1 MDRPITCHMIG
12 NAHLD
17 PVWLWGWREGYQEN
31 KATVLSALDRLDE
44 FDDFIFTSSSAQ
56 LYAWLEENEPEMFA
70 RVRERIRE
78 GRWVLCGGWWIQPDC
93 NIPSGESFARQALLA
108 QTYFREKFGVQ
119 AHVGYCVDSFGHNAM
134 LPQLLKKSGMDAYVF
149 MRPGKDEMEL
159 PEDLFTWRA
168 PDGSEITAYR
178 LPLHYGFCEQLEQK
192 LDDCLAL
199 LPPERGSMMFFYG
212 VGNHGGGPT
221 VQNLREIH
229 ALQEKRTDV
238 RLVLSSPDAF
248 FRELPKNPLPVV
260 TGDLHHHAAGCYALN
275 SEIKRLNRRTENA
288 LLAAEKLQ
296 VLSQVWCGQ
305 EPLDGMEWAWKQLLF
320 NQFHDTLAGTAL
332 QSSYDDARN
341 QLGEALA
348 IADRCENHAAQRIS
362 FRIGIPKE
370 EGMVPVV
377 VCNPHSW
384 PVRTP
389 VELETGLFPML
400 PCADALTV
408 TDCEGVQTPHQIIQS
423 ASVAP
428 NRVRVTF
435 MAEVPALGYAV
446 YHLRRTEQAA
456 SEEQGNG
463 DAFALENGL
472 LCAELDKTTGE
483 LCTMVDKRTGR
494 QLLSAAASAV
504 VYDDPTDTWGHTLKK
519 IDHACGSFRLAAI
532 RVLDDG
538 PVRKCVQTVSRFGA
552 SALVRTYSLYAG
564 EDLLR
569 VTAKLNWQE
578 HRRVLKLCFPLAI
591 EQPQAVSEIP
601 FGAGARRFDG
611 LEETMQRWADVS
623 GEGCGLSLLNDGKYS
638 VSFLNGAVCMTAARS
653 AIYAQ
658 HDPCEPEADMDYSY
672 LDTGEQRFSYQ
683 LKLHAGDWRAAR
695 TVQDA
700 ALLNQ
705 PAFAMYETYHDGPI
719 PQRAGAIEIEKE
731 NILLCALKLPYRGSG
746 MIVRL
751 RESRGERTQT
761 ALTLFGQ
768 TQTLRFDPF
777 EVKTFRITPDGRW
790 EETNLLEQVQSEETT

>member
-31 KATVLSALDRLDE
+31 KATMLSALDRLDE

-56 LYAWLEENEPEMFA
+56 LYAWLEENEPELFA
-70 RVRERIRE
+70 RICERIRQ
-78 GRWVLCGGWWIQPDC
+78 GRWVLCGGWWVQPDC
-93 NIPSGESFARQALLA
+93 NIPSGESFVRQALLA

-119 AHVGYCVDSFGHNAM
+119 ARVGYCVDSFGHNAM

-149 MRPGKDEMEL
+149 MRPGREEMGL
-159 PEDLFTWRA
+159 PDDLFKWRA
-168 PDGSEITAYR
+168 ADGSEVTAYR

-192 LDDCLAL
+192 LDESLAL
-199 LPPERGSMMFFYG
+199 LPAERASMMFFYG

-238 RLVLSSPDAF
+238 CLLLSSPDAF
-248 FRELPKNPLPVV
+248 FQQLPQTTLPVV
-260 TGDLHHHAAGCYALN
+260 QSDLHHHAAGCYALN

-288 LLAAEKLQ
+288 LLRAEKLQ

-305 EPLDGMEWAWKQLLF
+305 RPMDGMEKAWKQLLF

-332 QSSYDDARN
+332 EPAYDDARN

-348 IADRCENHAAQRIS
+348 IADRCENHAAQCIS

-370 EGMVPVV
+370 EKMVPVV
-377 VCNPHSW
+377 VFNPHSW
-384 PVRTP
+384 PVRAP

-400 PCADALTV
+400 PCADELTV
-408 TDCEGVQTPHQIIQS
+408 TDCGGTQTPHQIIQS

-435 MAEVPALGYAV
+435 LAEVPALGYAV
-446 YHLRRTEQAA
+446 YHLRRREQALCRK
-456 SEEQGNG
+456 QGG
-463 DAFALENGL
+463 DDAFTLENEWIR
-472 LCAELDKTTGE
+472 AELDRQTGE
-483 LCTMVDKRTGR
+483 LCALTEKQTGR
-494 QLLSAAASAV
+494 QLLSALAFTA
-504 VYDDPTDTWGHTLKK
+504 VYDDPTDTWGHTLRK
-519 IDHACGSFRLAAI
+519 IDQKCGSFQLTSI

-552 SALVRTYSLYAG
+552 STLVRSYSLYAG

-578 HRRVLKLCFPLAI
+578 NRRVLKLCFPLAI
-591 EQPQAVSEIP
+591 GQPQAVSEIP
-601 FGAGARRFDG
+601 FGVSTRQFDG
-611 LEETMQRWADVS
+611 VEETMQRWVDVS
-623 GEGCGLSLLNDGKYS
+623 GGGCGLSVLNDGKYS
-638 VSFLNGAVCMTAARS
+638 VSFLDNTVCMTVVRS

-658 HDPCEPEADMDYSY
+658 HDPCEPEAGTEYLY
-672 LDTGEQRFSYQ
+672 LDVGEQRFVYQ
-683 LKLHAGDWRAAR
+683 LKAHAGDWRTAR
-695 TVQDA
+695 TVQAA

-705 PAFAMYETYHDGPI
+705 PAFAMYETYHDGPL

-731 NILLCALKLPYRGSG
+731 NILLCALKLPHRGSG
-746 MIVRL
+746 LIVRL
-751 RESRGERTQT
+751 RESWGERTQT

-768 TQTLRFDPF
+768 MQVLCFGPF
-777 EVKTFRITPDGRW
+777 EVKTFRITSDGRW
-790 EETNLLEQVQSEETT
+790 EETDFLEQAQSEEIT